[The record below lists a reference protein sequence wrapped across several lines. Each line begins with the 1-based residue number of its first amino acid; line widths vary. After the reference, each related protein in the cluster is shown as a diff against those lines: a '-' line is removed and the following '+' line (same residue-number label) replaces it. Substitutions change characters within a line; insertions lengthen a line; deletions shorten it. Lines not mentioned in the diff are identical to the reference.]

1 MMRKQ
6 GERLPGG
13 KKSPLWGR
21 LAAALLCLCLLFTLL
36 PATALAAAPSG
47 QLIYVGDVDV
57 TSGGY

>member
-1 MMRKQ
+1 MRKQ
-6 GERLPGG
+6 GEWLPGG

>member
-1 MMRKQ
+1 MRKQ

-47 QLIYVGDVDV
+47 PGALCQAV
-57 TSGGY
+57 